1 MTDADIVRE
10 ALDAYR
16 KQAFEYGWSLT
27 EHLQDR
33 ADAALS
39 RLTGALERLSKID
52 PLYEGDLP
60 FIDASREL
68 QTRIEFAAAALAGG
82 NR

>member
-52 PLYEGDLP
+52 PLL
-60 FIDASREL
+60 
-68 QTRIEFAAAALAGG
+68 
-82 NR
+82 